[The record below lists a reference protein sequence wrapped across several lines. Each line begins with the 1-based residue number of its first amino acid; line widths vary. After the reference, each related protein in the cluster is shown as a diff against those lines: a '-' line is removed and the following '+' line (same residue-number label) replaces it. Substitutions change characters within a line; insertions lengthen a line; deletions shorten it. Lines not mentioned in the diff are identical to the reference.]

1 MTVSTP
7 GLVSGTTTLV
17 GMIGHPVRQVHM
29 PGFINARFRDRG
41 MDAVMVPMDIAPA
54 ALASFVDV
62 LRGAANMRG
71 TVVTLPHKAAMA
83 AHVDELTARAAEL
96 GAVNVVRREADGRLI
111 GDMLDGE
118 GMVLALGA
126 THFRIAGQTCWV
138 IGAGAAGSAIAL
150 ALCEAGAC
158 QVHVSD
164 LDTERARSLA
174 GRLAAAGHPMAA
186 GEPAD
191 IGTVGIVVN
200 ASTAGMDGNGSPVA
214 AGTMAGLSAKCGV
227 ADVVTR
233 PAETP
238 LLLAARARG
247 LATVSGAAMAEAQ
260 TSLVARFLGLNID

>member
-1 MTVSTP
+1 MTNLTP

-17 GMIGHPVRQVHM
+17 GMIGHPVRQTHM

-62 LRGAANMRG
+62 LRAAANMRG
-71 TVVTLPHKAAMA
+71 AVVTLPHKAGMA
-83 AHVDELTARAAEL
+83 SHVDELTARAAQL
-96 GAVNVVRREADGRLI
+96 GAVNVVRREADGSLI

-118 GMVLALGA
+118 GMILALNA
-126 THFRIAGQTCWV
+126 AHVSIAGQTCWI

-150 ALCEAGAC
+150 ALSEAGASR
-158 QVHVSD
+158 VHVSD
-164 LDTERARSLA
+164 LDTERASSLA
-174 GRLAAAGHPMAA
+174 GRLAAAGHPATA

-191 IGTVGIVVN
+191 IGVVGIVVN
-200 ASTAGMDGNGSPVA
+200 ASTAGMDGNGSALA
-214 AGTMAGLSAKCGV
+214 ADIMAELSANCGV